1 MIPNTKLR
9 RLNAFKNY
17 RLPSVRSL
25 FERYGFS
32 LAKVGHPDNTDPYN
46 FKTPVNPSDSLG
58 AVTQCSRGASVVAAL
73 SRQHAAEQAAAEQ
86 ETTSTETDVD
96 KEEKSA

>member
-1 MIPNTKLR
+1 MIPNIKLR

-32 LAKVGHPDNTDPYN
+32 LAQAGHPDNTDPYH
-46 FKTPVNPSDSLG
+46 FKTPVNPSESLG
-58 AVTQCSRGASVVAAL
+58 TITQCAHGASVVAAL
-73 SRQHAAEQAAAEQ
+73 SRQRAAEQAAAAEQ
-86 ETTSTETDVD
+86 ETPPAET
-96 KEEKSA
+96 EEKSA